1 MLIFSPSDSQ
11 LDEELR
17 FMRKNLNIPSPN
29 SQSPK
34 EPSPKARRPVLNPNA
49 SPLANRMA
57 RPPRFPEIFKEDEAG
72 SDALEDDRI
81 QSPTPVTRRKKH
93 AVCIPSH
100 TRAGTPIVF
109 PSATP
114 TTPDRSRYRRVIS
127 RVEQDSETHIAVAE
141 WPGQLLSAV
150 NTRAVDLL
158 ARPPRFGR
166 HPLLRE
172 HPAPPSDRRRG
183 AIPSLQ

>member
-114 TTPDRSRYRRVIS
+114 TGPDRTDYPSRYRRIIAQ
-127 RVEQDSETHIAVAE
+127 VEQETDMVAAE
-141 WPGQLLSAV
+141 
-150 NTRAVDLL
+150 
-158 ARPPRFGR
+158 RPVQC
-166 HPLLRE
+166 
-172 HPAPPSDRRRG
+172 DQCRRQWTLELW
-183 AIPSLQ
+183 IY